1 MHAGSRRSN
10 AQVREHLTTDVP
22 YHPFSNLPCSQVECL
37 HSGPSLDPSSILYPE
52 QPHCRLQSA
61 CRRGSE
67 ASVTASVHLTT
78 GVPYHP
84 SSLPPTH
91 WQPRIIRQSGFPNA
105 KLLVSIGGAQT
116 SRFGCMQPVRYA
128 EGSAPV
134 NCLAA
139 GVCSEKGQGEPGL
152 VEAERGFSMA
162 IGEGWNQWAA
172 TIYILNQWQFAA
184 GK

>member
-1 MHAGSRRSN
+1 M
-10 AQVREHLTTDVP
+10 P
-22 YHPFSNLPCSQVECL
+22 YHPFSIHLGSQVECL

-84 SSLPPTH
+84 SSLPPTQ

-139 GVCSEKGQGEPGL
+139 GVCSEKGQGKPGL

-162 IGEGWNQWAA
+162 IVEGWNQWAA
-172 TIYILNQWQFAA
+172 TIYIVNQWQFPA

>member
-1 MHAGSRRSN
+1 MPH
-10 AQVREHLTTDVP
+10 
-22 YHPFSNLPCSQVECL
+22 HPFSNLPCSQVECL

-162 IGEGWNQWAA
+162 IVEGWNQWAA
-172 TIYILNQWQFAA
+172 TIYILNQWQFPA

>member
-1 MHAGSRRSN
+1 MPTFCFSSSIIKDARCRLHAVGGAMHLKVTIGNRASYDRRALSI
-10 AQVREHLTTDVP
+10 
-22 YHPFSNLPCSQVECL
+22 HPLSNLPCSQVECL

-105 KLLVSIGGAQT
+105 KLLVNIAGAQT
-116 SRFGCMQPVRYA
+116 SRFGCMQLVRYA
-128 EGSAPV
+128 EVPQLIV
-134 NCLAA
+134 
-139 GVCSEKGQGEPGL
+139 
-152 VEAERGFSMA
+152 
-162 IGEGWNQWAA
+162 
-172 TIYILNQWQFAA
+172 
-184 GK
+184 